1 MDNALKLVVGL
12 GNPGPRYE
20 QTRHNAG
27 FWFVDLLAERARGRF
42 AADSRFQ
49 GELARITLAGDELRL
64 LKPTTFMNLSG
75 QSAGAVARFFKL
87 APEQLL
93 VVHDE
98 LDLPPGT
105 ARLKRG
111 GGHGGHNGLRDLIRH
126 VGADFWRLRVGIGH
140 PGDRDQVVDY
150 VLTRAPL
157 EEEKAI
163 RATLEDALVAV
174 EKMLAQGAERAMHQ
188 LHSRGV
194 QAKPY
199 RKQDA
204 ADG

>member
-1 MDNALKLVVGL
+1 MSEPLKLIVGL

-20 QTRHNAG
+20 HTRHNAG
-27 FWFVDLLAERARGRF
+27 FWFVDLLADRAGGRF
-42 AADSRFQ
+42 ALDSKVQ
-49 GELARITLAGDELRL
+49 GELARIVLCGDELRL
-64 LKPTTFMNLSG
+64 LKPQTFMNLSG

-87 APEQLL
+87 APEQVL
-93 VVHDE
+93 VAHDE

-126 VGADFWRLRVGIGH
+126 IGADFWRLRIGIGH
-140 PGDRDQVVDY
+140 PGHRDQVTDY

-157 EEEKAI
+157 D
-163 RATLEDALVAV
+163 EDALIRDTLADAADAV
-174 EKMLAQGAERAMHQ
+174 EQMLAQGVDRAMHR

-194 QAKPY
+194 EARPY
-199 RKQDA
+199 RKPGA
-204 ADG
+204 VEP

>member
-1 MDNALKLVVGL
+1 MTDPLKLIVGL

-27 FWFVDLLAERARGRF
+27 FWFVDLLADRAGGRF
-42 AADSRFQ
+42 ALDSKVQ
-49 GELARITLAGDELRL
+49 GELARIVLCGDELRL
-64 LKPTTFMNLSG
+64 LKPQTFMNLSG

-87 APEQLL
+87 APEQVL
-93 VVHDE
+93 VAHDE

-126 VGADFWRLRVGIGH
+126 IGADFWRLRIGIGH
-140 PGDRDQVVDY
+140 PGHRDQVTDY

-157 EEEKAI
+157 DEDTLI
-163 RATLEDALVAV
+163 RDTLADAADAV
-174 EKMLAQGAERAMHQ
+174 EQMLAQGPERAMHR

-194 QAKPY
+194 EAMPY
-199 RKQDA
+199 RKPGA
-204 ADG
+204 VEP

>member
-27 FWFVDLLAERARGRF
+27 FWFADLLAERARGRF
-42 AADSRFQ
+42 AMDSRFQ

-126 VGADFWRLRVGIGH
+126 IGADFWRLRVGIGH

-163 RATLEDALVAV
+163 RATLEDALAAV

-194 QAKPY
+194 QARPY
-199 RKQDA
+199 RKPDA

>member
-1 MDNALKLVVGL
+1 MTAPLRLIVGL

-27 FWFVDLLAERARGRF
+27 FWFVDLLAERERGRF
-42 AADSRFQ
+42 AMEAKFQ
-49 GELARITLAGDELRL
+49 GELARIVLAGDELRL
-64 LKPTTFMNLSG
+64 LKPQTFMNLSG

-87 APEQLL
+87 APEQVL
-93 VVHDE
+93 VAHDE
-98 LDLPPGT
+98 LDLLPGT

-126 VGADFWRLRVGIGH
+126 IGADFWRLRIGIGH
-140 PGDRDQVVDY
+140 PGHRDQVTDY
-150 VLTRAPL
+150 VLTRAPAAEDTL
-157 EEEKAI
+157 I
-163 RATLEDALVAV
+163 RESLADAAAAV

-194 QAKPY
+194 QARPY
-199 RKQDA
+199 RKPEATDP
-204 ADG
+204 

>member
-1 MDNALKLVVGL
+1 MSSPLKLIVGL

-27 FWFVDLLAERARGRF
+27 FWFADLLAERAGGRF
-42 AADSRFQ
+42 AMEAKFQ
-49 GELARITLAGDELRL
+49 GELVRIVLVGDELRL
-64 LKPTTFMNLSG
+64 LKPQTFMNLSG

-87 APEQLL
+87 APEQVL
-93 VVHDE
+93 VAHDE

-126 VGADFWRLRVGIGH
+126 IGADFWRLRVGIGH
-140 PGDRDQVVDY
+140 PGHRDQVTDY
-150 VLTRAPL
+150 VLTRAPAA
-157 EEEKAI
+157 EETLI
-163 RATLEDALVAV
+163 RESLAEAADAV
-174 EKMLAQGAERAMHQ
+174 EQMLSQGAERAMHQ

-194 QAKPY
+194 QARPY
-199 RKQDA
+199 RKPEA
-204 ADG
+204 TGG

>member
-64 LKPTTFMNLSG
+64 LKPATFMNLSG

-199 RKQDA
+199 RNQDA